1 MKITRKG
8 FLSAVAGGGVVGGLG
23 ALMPV
28 SLFAAAQA
36 EKKRRPTITSV
47 EAAPFSVP
55 LRSVAK
61 VAFAVP
67 VNADN
72 VLVRLRMSDGT
83 VGYGEVSAYSPVMSE
98 TQASDLAL
106 ARPLGSL
113 LLGRDPFELPRLL
126 DAMIATSPASGGII
140 AAFEMALWDL
150 CGKIAGQ
157 PVYRLLGA
165 ARDSFETDC
174 TVFLDAPEAM
184 AKLAVEWVREGFPA
198 IKIKLGEAPG
208 LDIERVRAIREAV
221 GPNVQLR
228 CDANEG
234 WSVSDA
240 LAALRGIAPYGLQ
253 FCEQPVKEW
262 DWNGLH
268 NVRAGSPVP
277 IMADEAVHSP
287 HDAIEGLRHD
297 AFDMINIKLLKA
309 GGILPAVRIAHVAA
323 AANVPC
329 MVGCMAETRLALTA
343 AAHVVMSQEIIRWAD
358 LDAYHEMTVDLCSG
372 GMKVERGVVTLPD
385 TPGLGVE
392 MDPAIVT
399 KLKAVA

>member
-174 TVFLDAPEAM
+174 TVFLDSPEAM

-392 MDPAIVT
+392 MDPTIVR
-399 KLKAVA
+399 KLQAVA

>member
-72 VLVRLRMSDGT
+72 VLVRLRMSDAT

-174 TVFLDAPEAM
+174 TVFLDSPEAM

-240 LAALRGIAPYGLQ
+240 LVVLRGIAPYGLQ
-253 FCEQPVKEW
+253 FCEQPVKAW

-268 NVRAGSPVP
+268 HVRAGSPVP

-343 AAHVVMSQEIIRWAD
+343 AAHVVMSQAIIRWAD
-358 LDAYHEMTVDLCSG
+358 LDAYHEMAVDLCSG

-392 MDPAIVT
+392 MDPGIVT

>member
-1 MKITRKG
+1 MRITRKG
-8 FLSAVAGGGVVGGLG
+8 FLRAVAGGSVASGLG
-23 ALMPV
+23 TLMPV
-28 SLFAAAQA
+28 SLFAAAHA

-174 TVFLDAPEAM
+174 TVFLDSPEAM

-240 LAALRGIAPYGLQ
+240 LVALRAIAPYGLQ
-253 FCEQPVKEW
+253 FCEQPVKAW
-262 DWNGLH
+262 DWNGLGH
-268 NVRAGSPVP
+268 VRAGSPVRSWP
-277 IMADEAVHSP
+277 TRP
-287 HDAIEGLRHD
+287 CT
-297 AFDMINIKLLKA
+297 
-309 GGILPAVRIAHVAA
+309 PA
-323 AANVPC
+323 
-329 MVGCMAETRLALTA
+329 T
-343 AAHVVMSQEIIRWAD
+343 
-358 LDAYHEMTVDLCSG
+358 
-372 GMKVERGVVTLPD
+372 
-385 TPGLGVE
+385 TPSRACATT
-392 MDPAIVT
+392 PST
-399 KLKAVA
+399 

>member
-1 MKITRKG
+1 MRITRKG

-174 TVFLDAPEAM
+174 TVFLDSPEAM

-240 LAALRGIAPYGLQ
+240 LAALRGIAPYSLQ

-358 LDAYHEMTVDLCSG
+358 LDAYHEMAVDLCSG

-392 MDPAIVT
+392 MDPAIVR
-399 KLKAVA
+399 KLQAVA

>member
-8 FLSAVAGGGVVGGLG
+8 FLHAVAGGGVASGLG
-23 ALMPV
+23 TLMPV

-47 EAAPFSVP
+47 EAAPFSVS
-55 LRSVAK
+55 LHSEAK
-61 VAFAVP
+61 VALGIAVT
-67 VNADN
+67 ADN
-72 VLVRLRMSDGT
+72 VLIRLRTTDGT
-83 VGYGEVSAYSPVMSE
+83 IGYGEVSAYSPVMSE

-113 LLGRDPFELPRLL
+113 LLGRDPFELPQLL
-126 DAMIATSPASGGII
+126 DAMTRTSPRSAGII

-165 ARDSFETDC
+165 AKESFETDC
-174 TVFLDAPEAM
+174 TVFLGSPEEM
-184 AKLAVEWVREGFPA
+184 ARLAVGLAGEGFPA
-198 IKIKLGEAPG
+198 VKIKLGEAPA
-208 LDIERVRAIREAV
+208 LDIDRVRAIREAV
-221 GPNVQLR
+221 GPKVRLW
-228 CDANEG
+228 CDANQG

-240 LAALRGIAPYGLQ
+240 LVALRGIGPYGLE
-253 FCEQPVKEW
+253 FCEQPVQAW

-268 NVRAGSPVP
+268 RVRADSPIP

-297 AFDMINIKLLKA
+297 AFDMINIKLMKA
-309 GGILPAVRIAHVAA
+309 GGILPAVQIAHIAA

-343 AAHVVMSQEIIRWAD
+343 AAHVVMSQAIIRWAD
-358 LDAYHEMTVDLCSG
+358 LDAYHEMTVDPCSG

-392 MDPAIVT
+392 MDPAIVR
-399 KLKAVA
+399 KLQAVA

>member
-174 TVFLDAPEAM
+174 TVFLDSPEAM

-240 LAALRGIAPYGLQ
+240 LAALRGIGPYGLQ

-392 MDPAIVT
+392 MDPTIVR
-399 KLKAVA
+399 KLQAVA

>member
-8 FLSAVAGGGVVGGLG
+8 FLRAVAGGGVASGLG

-55 LRSVAK
+55 LRAVAK
-61 VAFAVP
+61 IALGVP

-72 VLVRLRMSDGT
+72 VLVRLRTTDGT

-113 LLGRDPFELPRLL
+113 LLGRDPFELPQLL
-126 DAMIATSPASGGII
+126 DAMILTSPASGGII

-165 ARDSFETDC
+165 AKDSFETDC
-174 TVFLDAPEAM
+174 TVFLDPPEQM
-184 AKLAVEWVREGFPA
+184 ARLAAELVREGFPA
-198 IKIKLGEAPG
+198 IKIKLGEAPA
-208 LDIERVRAIREAV
+208 LDIQRVRAIREAV
-221 GPNVQLR
+221 GPKVHLR
-228 CDANEG
+228 CDANQG
-234 WSVSDA
+234 WSVSDS
-240 LAALRGIAPYGLQ
+240 LAALRGIAPYGME
-253 FCEQPVKEW
+253 FCEQPVQAW
-262 DWNGLH
+262 DWNGLRH
-268 NVRAGSPVP
+268 VRAGSPVP
-277 IMADEAVHSP
+277 IMADESVHSP
-287 HDAIEGLRHD
+287 HDAIEGLRQD
-297 AFDMINIKLLKA
+297 AFDMINIKLMKA
-309 GGILPAVRIAHVAA
+309 GGVLPSVRLAHIAA

-343 AAHVVMSQEIIRWAD
+343 AAHVVMSQAIIRYAD
-358 LDAYHEMTVDLCSG
+358 LDAYHEMVVDPCSG

-385 TPGLGVE
+385 TPGLGIE
-392 MDPAIVT
+392 MDPAIVK
-399 KLKAVA
+399 KLQAVA